1 MESHIFTAHICLID
15 STLTQVRGGGGGWGG
30 GGGGGEEGVLTKV
43 LCGAFHIP
51 SLDHCDPFNCCNTL
65 FLKYTQITKLEGFLD
80 FFTAKKA
87 SVSPFGSFYRLK

>member
-1 MESHIFTAHICLID
+1 MESRIFTAHICLID
-15 STLTQVRGGGGGWGG
+15 STLTQVRGGG
-30 GGGGGEEGVLTKV
+30 EEGVPTKV
-43 LCGAFHIP
+43 LCEAFHIP